1 MRAVFMG
8 VLVCFAIGTPAGLNA
23 QTSLATLQEEAAV
36 YQALVDLW
44 RTQSDSQP
52 GPMLVATVTAP
63 GWALPHSRTTL
74 AFLVRAYSTSE
85 HLEADFLRRNATAT
99 TLQLE
104 RGAPGTVRWLERIAP
119 PSDASDSAYSAGWER
134 VHEQWPDAA
143 AIMQLSRAAFT
154 SDMDSALVIQESL
167 ARPPHGIA
175 GCRDNV
181 LTYLLTKVDG
191 DWQVD
196 VVGLVSHYRRAV
208 VERTAAES

>member
-8 VLVCFAIGTPAGLNA
+8 VFVCLAIGTPAVLDA
-23 QTSLATLQEEAAV
+23 QATLDTLREEAAV

-44 RTQSDSQP
+44 RTQSDPQP

-74 AFLVRAYSTSE
+74 AFLMRAYSTSE
-85 HLEADFLRRNATAT
+85 GLEADFLRRNATST

-104 RGAPGTVRWLERIAP
+104 WGAPGMIGWLERTAP
-119 PSDASDSAYSAGWER
+119 PSDASDSAYAAGWER
-134 VHEQWPDAA
+134 VQEQWPDAA

-167 ARPPHGIA
+167 VRPPHGIA

-181 LTYLLTKVDG
+181 LTYWLTKVDG

-196 VVGLVSHYRRAV
+196 VVGLVSHYGRAV
-208 VERTAAES
+208 VESTAAES